1 MFGFSVRTWQN
12 GFGSPRSV
20 DSPGALVSPARPD
33 SPALNSSPKVDVGE
47 IDTRAPFESVKAA
60 VSLFGEVISPRARP
74 VTKKTRAEEQRLLEK
89 ETQHHMI
96 LRELDYYKDKL
107 RSIEAAKAQA
117 SKDLHRANRTLQE
130 LTNKLEALSESKQA
144 AIQTTDVAKRRSKQ
158 LEEQKSIKAQLGH
171 DAWKLDVDTERE
183 CYKASSGQLIA
194 SKQELTNLRQD
205 VDAALDAKLAAF
217 QEHEDARQST
227 QANLERKAHLTREVE
242 SLRETIEQVKVASLL
257 AEEEHLKLTAEKEIY
272 VLVHKSAKEIAER
285 EINRLRDECGRPG
298 ESNLKGKLEEANEA
312 IKVLR
317 EQLNDV
323 RTSDLCSL
331 QVVVTELDSNKRE
344 LEKIVEERN
353 SIRSYLDSIRSEL
366 EDVRIRHRE
375 CETKALEAESK
386 LEQMRDR
393 LEIKKTELE
402 EARSNNVFDQMQSDL
417 EKLLAEAERDR
428 SEAEKLHKEIELL
441 RQEAEAANFAAR
453 EADEKLEV
461 ALKEAEAAKAAEKL
475 ADEKIHD
482 SPRADAVESSKGP
495 GSLRRIRLTAEE
507 FESMNKK
514 IEECKKQAD
523 EKVTSLMAQLRATN
537 AGENEVSQKVER
549 MLREIEVIKS
559 EIEDA
564 VKRAEMAEGAKKIVE
579 GELQKWR
586 REEDCEVGE
595 PSYVVDEPLKRTFQL
610 VDCLEWRVQNDIDA
624 MLAKPIVPLEL
635 YRGNT

>member
-1 MFGFSVRTWQN
+1 MISSDHHMQFPEKHKTMFGFSVRTWQN

-20 DSPGALVSPARPD
+20 DSPSALASPARPPD
-33 SPALNSSPKVDVGE
+33 SPALMSSPKVDVGE

-107 RSIEAAKAQA
+107 RTTEAAKAQA
-117 SKDLHRANRTLQE
+117 SKDLDRANRTLQE

-183 CYKASSGQLIA
+183 SYKASAGQLIA

-205 VDAALDAKLAAF
+205 VDAALDAKLAAY
-217 QEHEDARQST
+217 QEHEDARCST
-227 QANLERKAHLTREVE
+227 QTNLDRKARLTREVE
-242 SLRETIEQVKVASLL
+242 SLRETIEQVKAASQQ
-257 AEEEHLKLTAEKEIY
+257 AEEEHLMLTAEKEIY

-285 EINRLRDECGRPG
+285 EINHLRDECSGPG
-298 ESNLKGKLEEANEA
+298 DSNLKGKLEETNEA
-312 IKVLR
+312 IKVLQ

-344 LEKIVEERN
+344 IEKIVEERD
-353 SIRSYLDSIRSEL
+353 SIQSYLDSIGTEL
-366 EDVRIRHRE
+366 EDVRRRRRE
-375 CETKALEAESK
+375 CETRASEAEYG
-386 LEQMRDR
+386 LEQLRAR
-393 LEIKKTELE
+393 LEIKRTELE
-402 EARSNNVFDQMQSDL
+402 EAKSSNVFDQMQLDL
-417 EKLLAEAERDR
+417 EKLLAETERDGI
-428 SEAEKLHKEIELL
+428 EVEKLHKEIELL
-441 RQEAEAANFAAR
+441 RQETEAASFAAR

-461 ALKEAEAAKAAEKL
+461 ALKEAEAAKEAEKL

-482 SPRADAVESSKGP
+482 SPRGDAIESSKGP
-495 GSLRRIRLTAEE
+495 GSLRRIVLTTEE
-507 FESMNKK
+507 FDTMNKK
-514 IEECKKQAD
+514 IEECRKRAD
-523 EKVTSLMAQLRATN
+523 EKLTNLMGQMRAIN

-549 MLREIEVIKS
+549 MMRDIEVIKS
-559 EIEDA
+559 EIVEA
-564 VKRAEMAEGAKKIVE
+564 MKRAEMAEAAKKIVE
-579 GELQKWR
+579 GELEKLR
-586 REEDCEVGE
+586 RQEEIDFGEPCYVGE
-595 PSYVVDEPLKRTFQL
+595 EKL
-610 VDCLEWRVQNDIDA
+610 
-624 MLAKPIVPLEL
+624 
-635 YRGNT
+635 